1 MLNSTALKMELTGL
15 RPWLP
20 VGHNLSRDF
29 ALGKLSLIEAQQMQE
44 VLEPQLPTVLR
55 EHANVPMHREFF
67 LKSLGGHKGWWIQ
80 ALLEAELLENMISI
94 SHKGA
99 SGKGLWI

>member
-1 MLNSTALKMELTGL
+1 
-15 RPWLP
+15 
-20 VGHNLSRDF
+20 
-29 ALGKLSLIEAQQMQE
+29 MQE

-55 EHANVPMHREFF
+55 EHANVHMHSEFCP
-67 LKSLGGHKGWWIQ
+67 KSLGDHKGWCIQ
-80 ALLEAELLENMISI
+80 ALLEAELLENTISI

>member
-1 MLNSTALKMELTGL
+1 
-15 RPWLP
+15 
-20 VGHNLSRDF
+20 
-29 ALGKLSLIEAQQMQE
+29 MQE

-55 EHANVPMHREFF
+55 EQANARMHNEFF
-67 LKSLGGHKGWWIQ
+67 PASVGGLKGWWIQ
-80 ALLEAELLENMISI
+80 ALPEAELLENTISI